1 MTAEQVSNQI
11 IGVCTYCG
19 EMKPLTDDH
28 VPPRLLF
35 PQPYPINMWTV
46 PACYDCNQS
55 FQKDDE
61 YFRVWLTIANRNKGR
76 ASREKL
82 LGKVIRG
89 LHRPQSQRL
98 LLSLYNQSRLVDVV
112 SSGGIH
118 LMGQPAIDFE
128 GSRISRAVERI
139 VKGLFFRVIG
149 YRLPDEQEIRV
160 TPPALL
166 WGIPMTPGTE
176 LTVRTLIAKTEAQPL
191 KKLGDTF
198 AFKWLQVPGAPDRA
212 LWLLYFYD
220 RLDFICQTCPKGART
235 RRPAGSTSVQW

>member
-1 MTAEQVSNQI
+1 MMTAEQVSNQI

-98 LLSLYNQSRLVDVV
+98 LLSLYNQSRLIDVG

-118 LMGQPAIDFE
+118 LMGQPAIDLE

-166 WGIPMTPGTE
+166 WGIPIDS
-176 LTVRTLIAKTEAQPL
+176 R
-191 KKLGDTF
+191 
-198 AFKWLQVPGAPDRA
+198 DRA
-212 LWLLYFYD
+212 YRADVD
-220 RLDFICQTCPKGART
+220 R
-235 RRPAGSTSVQW
+235 